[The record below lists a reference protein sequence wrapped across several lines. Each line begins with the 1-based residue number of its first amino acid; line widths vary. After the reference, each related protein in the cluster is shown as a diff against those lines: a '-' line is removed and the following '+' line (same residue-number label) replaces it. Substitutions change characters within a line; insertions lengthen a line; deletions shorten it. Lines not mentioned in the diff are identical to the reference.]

1 MHICI
6 VGTGASGWIAAHFL
20 KNNTKIKKITIIG
33 SDKIPTIG
41 VGEATTHSFR
51 EFLLNRCNLTEE
63 EYTKFL
69 IDSDASFKYGVSY
82 EGWSKKKFL
91 HPFAVGQH
99 LGYLLGKK
107 DPDDNYHKYVS
118 PIHNEIYNNK
128 VYFGT
133 DKHEYSFHFDANK
146 FISAMTELAKLD
158 DKITHIVDTVIESQY
173 DDLNNVSCIIT
184 DSKKK
189 ITADYFVSCIG
200 SQAFNKTIFNE
211 EYVSYSDILLTNKA
225 VACPLAYSDRATQS
239 HPYTVAKAMPNGWRW
254 ITPTLSRV
262 GTGYVFSDNHI
273 SVDEATSQLLDDI
286 GDREL
291 IIDPFVV
298 DFTPRRVKEV
308 FKSNIATIG
317 MAAGFLEPL
326 DAPGL
331 ALTLRFLTFLED
343 ILDNIESDNI
353 QKIKTTLNQEAVIDY
368 DFFCSFILHQY
379 KTCKHSDT
387 KFWIDQKNVQFDPYD
402 EILHQVFDPVITKA
416 NTPVYPQSVR
426 EPWMFYN
433 STAGKDIRW
442 EVKIDEDLTDIT
454 ETKFN
459 ENLLFNHKELLDKMV
474 KQSLK

>member
-1 MHICI
+1 
-6 VGTGASGWIAAHFL
+6 
-20 KNNTKIKKITIIG
+20 
-33 SDKIPTIG
+33 
-41 VGEATTHSFR
+41 
-51 EFLLNRCNLTEE
+51 
-63 EYTKFL
+63 
-69 IDSDASFKYGVSY
+69 
-82 EGWSKKKFL
+82 
-91 HPFAVGQH
+91 
-99 LGYLLGKK
+99 
-107 DPDDNYHKYVS
+107 
-118 PIHNEIYNNK
+118 
-128 VYFGT
+128 
-133 DKHEYSFHFDANK
+133 
-146 FISAMTELAKLD
+146 
-158 DKITHIVDTVIESQY
+158 
-173 DDLNNVSCIIT
+173 
-184 DSKKK
+184 
-189 ITADYFVSCIG
+189 
-200 SQAFNKTIFNE
+200 
-211 EYVSYSDILLTNKA
+211 
-225 VACPLAYSDRATQS
+225 
-239 HPYTVAKAMPNGWRW
+239 MPNGWRW